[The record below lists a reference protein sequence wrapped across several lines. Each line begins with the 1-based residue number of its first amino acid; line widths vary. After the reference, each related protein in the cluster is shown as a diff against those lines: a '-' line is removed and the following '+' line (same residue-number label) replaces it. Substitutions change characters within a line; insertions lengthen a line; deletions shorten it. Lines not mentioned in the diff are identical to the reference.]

1 VEAVN
6 KVSQGSPHVVDAIA
20 AGQVDLI
27 INTPLGHHAYSDGM
41 RIRAA
46 AIQYQVPLLTTLS
59 AAMSAVGAIRALRQ
73 GSLSVYSLQEIYGRR
88 Q

>member
-1 VEAVN
+1 
-6 KVSQGSPHVVDAIA
+6 
-20 AGQVDLI
+20 VDLI

-46 AIQYQVPLLTTLS
+46 ATQYQVPLLTTLS
-59 AAMSAVGAIRALRQ
+59 AAMSAVGAIRALQQ
-73 GSLSVYSLQEIYGRR
+73 GSLAVYSLQEIYGRR